1 MALVCTGLPRRNTG
15 ILPCSAEGGMPR
27 THSLE
32 ARMTDNT
39 GSVSYLP
46 ARLFRVAPD
55 HRSVQDS
62 PAARRYEFAVPQLRD
77 Q

>member
-1 MALVCTGLPRRNTG
+1 
-15 ILPCSAEGGMPR
+15 MPR

-55 HRSVQDS
+55 YRSVQDS